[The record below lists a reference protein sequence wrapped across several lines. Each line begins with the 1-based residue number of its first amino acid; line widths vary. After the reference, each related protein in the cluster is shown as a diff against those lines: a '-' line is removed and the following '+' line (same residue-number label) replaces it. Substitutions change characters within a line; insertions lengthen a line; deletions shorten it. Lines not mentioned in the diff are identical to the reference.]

1 MIRTAAIVLGL
12 AITTCAL
19 ADSTL
24 QVNRPSG
31 ELSTEHGLVAWQR
44 IFAVLSHPRCS
55 NCHTDE
61 HNIPMWSGPSYGRT
75 RPHGMNIHAGP
86 SRMGV
91 ETLMCSTCHITS
103 RTPNTLPHAAPHAGH
118 PWMLAPA
125 AFAWHG
131 KDSASVCTQLR
142 DPQRNGG
149 RDGQALVEHIIHD
162 AEAHAFITWGFAPG
176 GGREPAPGSM
186 QAHLDDMLL
195 WTSVGMPCP
204 EGAQP

>member
-1 MIRTAAIVLGL
+1 MKIDLTIDPEKR
-12 AITTCAL
+12 
-19 ADSTL
+19 
-24 QVNRPSG
+24 
-31 ELSTEHGLVAWQR
+31 QR
-44 IFAVLSHPRCS
+44 AVERAREKHIIIPTFA
-55 NCHTDE
+55 E
-61 HNIPMWSGPSYGRT
+61 
-75 RPHGMNIHAGP
+75 
-86 SRMGV
+86 
-91 ETLMCSTCHITS
+91 
-103 RTPNTLPHAAPHAGH
+103 
-118 PWMLAPA
+118 
-125 AFAWHG
+125 
-131 KDSASVCTQLR
+131 LR